1 MLPLK
6 TELEGTHTDHWVQTL
21 APHRT
26 PPKIQ
31 ILSVKASSKS
41 FLNSGSVGLWGADLI
56 LTWGPKAI
64 GMAHI
69 TLLCLLLS
77 HYLWFCFRK
86 KTNKKQPQISTIW
99 IAYLAKSHVTRELFI
114 AGQET
119 EILTKTLDYT
129 EQEEENHLIWR

>member
-1 MLPLK
+1 M
-6 TELEGTHTDHWVQTL
+6 
-21 APHRT
+21 
-26 PPKIQ
+26 
-31 ILSVKASSKS
+31 
-41 FLNSGSVGLWGADLI
+41 
-56 LTWGPKAI
+56 TWGPKAI

-69 TLLCLLLS
+69 TLRVYYFPTTCGS
-77 HYLWFCFRK
+77 VSEK

-129 EQEEENHLIWR
+129 EQEEENHLI